1 MNIKYTS
8 KYLIVIALIFSIFSF
23 STSSTQAAS
32 NETKYVDITSGTL
45 TVRSGPGTNFK
56 KVGALKKYKKVTV
69 YNTKSGWSE
78 IKYNKKK
85 AYVSSKYLVNVYLK
99 NSRGTYTIK
108 DSKGSKYKVYMI
120 AKNEQKAKAVFYS
133 DGWNI
138 TWAGAAEGD
147 TLYKGDYKLYLR
159 KNGSNKITYTGNQ
172 KKDFIYNKTRH
183 MIYSVPSK
191 YKGQPDIYA
200 IAEVMSS
207 NFEEAQLYIVKDGKL
222 KKVSTIEYTQ
232 RLKITGKN
240 TYQIASYDNSVGQWY
255 IDSLKL
261 DTGKSKFKYIKTNK
275 VNTINSWR
283 KDWK

>member
-1 MNIKYTS
+1 MNTKSIS
-8 KYLIVIALIFSIFSF
+8 KYLIAITLILSIFSF
-23 STSSTQAAS
+23 SAPSTQAAS

-45 TVRSGPGTNFK
+45 TVRSGPGTNYK
-56 KVGALKKYKKVTV
+56 KVGSLKKYKKVTV
-69 YNTKSGWSE
+69 YNTKSDWSE

-85 AYVSSKYLVNVYLK
+85 AYVSSKYLVNVNLK

-120 AKNEQKAKAVFYS
+120 AKNEQKAKAVFFS
-133 DGWNI
+133 DGWNT

-159 KNGSNKITYTGNQ
+159 KNGSNKVTYTGYQ
-172 KKDFIYNKTRH
+172 KKNFIYNKTRH

-191 YKGQPDIYA
+191 YKGQPDLYA

-207 NFEEAQLYIVKDGKL
+207 NFEEGQVYIVKDNKL
-222 KKVSTIEYTQ
+222 KKVGIFEYTQ

-240 TYQIASYDNSVGQWY
+240 TYQTASYDNSVGKWY
-255 IDSLKL
+255 MNSYKL
-261 DTGKSKFKYIKTNK
+261 DTSKGIFINTNFKK
-275 VNTINSWR
+275 VDTIDNWR